1 MNKDTAY
8 DSLAATFYIDAL
20 DIRITTTTGESLG
33 GYTNIKGNS
42 LAVKLRT
49 EGQFNGNAW
58 TALNPVVIGY
68 ATIRTKIILFVADD
82 EGNKGWVYNL
92 EYDPADKSI
101 TSFDLIYYNE
111 FLNFK
116 KEWPIE
122 ALGRFESDC
131 IQRVYWTDYN
141 NFFRS
146 INVVDPDLVDLPGG
160 LIDIFPD
167 VKFTQP
173 LFKLITG
180 GGALD
185 TGVYQIAFRLI
196 TQDGKTTLI
205 SPPSNLIH
213 VVSDSESGFY
223 SNAYNGDSVVVNS
236 GKSLTIN
243 IDSSDYLDF
252 YKIELISI
260 YKSSATA
267 TTQVSSIE
275 QIVIGSQTT
284 ITFVYTGAESSIY
297 DLELL
302 DFLSRNYAF
311 KTPKTITQKD
321 NSLLIANIKESTI
334 SLQDLLPA
342 GETFDAKTRRYDNSA
357 NPPFPIDP
365 DPLDPTGNNLNN
377 AFNKDYNSDAH
388 WNQDWQTDSQY
399 RYQSDGL
406 RLGGEGPNITYN
418 FHLEEFTLD
427 QVPDGLSNSV
437 VGNTYVLDGP
447 DPIPHDLNDGYGPYA
462 NTTFPN
468 HASPFIS
475 GLLRGY
481 KRGETYRFGIVFYT
495 SKGETT
501 FVEYIGDIKFPDI
514 SEIDSVNNVSG
525 YKFWPIS
532 SRNTPLN
539 KTMGYAMGIEFNID
553 FSTCPG
559 LLNNITGYQIVRVK
573 RENVDK
579 RRLTQGLLRGFYY
592 NPILP
597 TDPNDNAYWNFDL
610 RVNKNHNVVHMYPY
624 YPMGPNPS
632 DPKANNASFAT
643 LEDSSG
649 TSHIPQYYDYFR
661 LGSYLGFYSPEISY
675 DKNNVA
681 DVMLNL
687 GGNPCLLITGAYTN
701 RIDVNSPIFD
711 WSDVDLGDNS
721 RDVRNQYSD
730 TYPVSFNSIENIKRW
745 QLNAKLK
752 MEDTSD
758 YTTKVT
764 SMFAGYYM
772 RNYWCMDDY
781 TQTPTDPNC
790 NPNRP
795 QPGISFSNIP
805 ELFKG
810 GSTILGKVSKIDT
823 DFFTNTSITGSNADY
838 FKAPFYLNARN
849 RTTLNIELAFD
860 NFFPI
865 TECILPKQEVY
876 GGYTL
881 DSLES
886 NAFIPASPIIDPA
899 NTNPKVFGGDIFV
912 NLFVVQTGLVEFN
925 TDFYGNDKY
934 RRDNTRTEVVA
945 LESDLNLELVN
956 GATLRTGVKY
966 EFDTLTNVEFR
977 QETNNKEAIYAKVL
991 DMYNY
996 NSLYSRQNDDLAFY
1010 IQPAN
1015 LQNCGAN
1022 DIRAYLSNVK
1032 INEETIDSWTKFGLN
1047 NYYDVDDYGPINK
1060 VLNWKDIVYF
1070 IQDKG
1075 IGAYAIN
1082 RAAITTTADGV
1093 PTQLGTGFGF
1103 GKHIYYSKVHGAIH
1117 QWAVQTTE
1125 AGIYFFDAFHRKIFM
1140 MQASG
1145 GQTANNAVSEIK
1157 GMHSLLQALPPEVFT
1172 RKENGGDNPILG
1184 KGVHIGKDIIN
1195 DEVLFTFMSKA
1206 RFRILVRDALYTEG
1220 TLVYY
1225 EDNNTYYYVTNTFTS
1240 GSTIMAA
1247 VVTLLANSIP
1257 ATAKQV
1263 FNSET
1268 LVFDELAQQFSSRY
1282 SMTPTIWIQN
1292 GDIILTPD
1300 PLVQQALYTNAIGDW
1315 GVFYDKQETCELT
1328 LVVNPQADVN
1338 KVLRTMEFNSIVRDD
1353 NKVIDRGQTITAFRI
1368 STQYQDTNIVP
1379 FSTDRFRRKFDK
1391 WRLKIPRDQNS
1402 ISQHGR
1408 LRSTYFV
1415 VTLYFDN
1422 SQNKE
1427 LIMNRLMSYFDYQV
1441 F

>member
-20 DIRITTTTGESLG
+20 DVRITTTTGESLG
-33 GYTNIKGNS
+33 GYTNIKGNDLS
-42 LAVKLRT
+42 VKLDV
-49 EGQFNGNAW
+49 GGNFNGSSW
-58 TALNPVVIGY
+58 TAENPVVIGY

-82 EGNKGWVYNL
+82 SGTKGWIYNL

-101 TSFDLIYYNE
+101 TSFGTIYYNK

-146 INVVDPDLVDLPGG
+146 INVVDTNLETLPLGLV
-160 LIDIFPD
+160 DIFPD

-173 LFKLITG
+173 LLTTVAG
-180 GGALD
+180 GGSLT
-185 TGVYQIAFRLI
+185 TGVYQIAYKLI
-196 TQDGKTTLI
+196 TSDGKETLI

-213 VVSDSESGFY
+213 IVSDSETGIP
-223 SNAYNGDSVVVNS
+223 SNQYNGNSTAVNS
-236 GKSLTIN
+236 GKAITITL
-243 IDSSDYLDF
+243 DTSTYWDF
-252 YKIELISI
+252 YKIEFISI

-267 TTQVSSIE
+267 TTQVLSIE
-275 QIVIGSQTT
+275 QVIIADQPT
-284 ITFVYTGAESSIY
+284 ITFTYTGGESSIY

-302 DFLSRNYAF
+302 AFLSRNYAF

-321 NSLLIANIKESTI
+321 NSLLIANIKESVV
-334 SLQDLLPA
+334 SLQDLLPD
-342 GETFDAKTRRYDNSA
+342 GETFDALTGRYDNGGH
-357 NPPFPIDP
+357 
-365 DPLDPTGNNLNN
+365 LPTGDNLEN
-377 AFNKDYNSDAH
+377 AFNVAYNSDAH
-388 WNQDWQTDSQY
+388 WNQTWQTNSQY
-399 RYQSDGL
+399 RYLSDGL
-406 RLGGEGPNITYN
+406 RLGGEGPNIRYT
-418 FHLEEFTLD
+418 FHLEPFTVDETNPAIDTL
-427 QVPDGLSNSV
+427 GR
-437 VGNTYVLDGP
+437 TYVNDTP
-447 DPIPHDLNDGYGPYA
+447 DVTPHDLNDGYGPYA

-495 SKGETT
+495 NKGETT

-514 SEIDSVNNVSG
+514 SEIDSVNNSSG

-532 SRNTPLN
+532 ALDTVNN
-539 KTMGYAMGIEFNID
+539 KTIGYSMGINFRID

-559 LLNNITGYQIVRVK
+559 LLDNITGYQIVRVK
-573 RENVDK
+573 RENIDK

-592 NPILP
+592 NPIQDP
-597 TDPNDNAYWNFDL
+597 TYDFDL
-610 RVNKNHNVVHMYPY
+610 QVNGNNNVLHIYPY
-624 YPMGPNPS
+624 YPQSALAGG
-632 DPKANNASFAT
+632 PKANNASFAT
-643 LEDSSG
+643 LETSSA
-649 TSHIPQYYDYFR
+649 TSFVPEYSDYLR
-661 LGSYLGFYSPEISY
+661 LGNYLGLYSPEISFR
-675 DKNNVA
+675 DSST
-681 DVMLNL
+681 DLMLNM
-687 GGNPCLLITGAYTN
+687 GANPCLLITGAYLTQTEG
-701 RIDVNSPIFD
+701 DTPHD
-711 WSDVDLGDNS
+711 WSDVGLGAASQDL
-721 RDVRNQYSD
+721 RNFSYS
-730 TYPVSFNSIENIKRW
+730 TYPVTYNSIENIKRW
-745 QLNAKLK
+745 QYNAKFR

-758 YTTKVT
+758 YETKVT
-764 SMFAGYYM
+764 GLFGGYYM

-781 TQTPTDPNC
+781 TKAYTNPNC
-790 NPNRP
+790 NPNKP
-795 QPGISFSNIP
+795 QDGVGTNDIP
-805 ELFKG
+805 EFFKAG
-810 GSTILGKVSKIDT
+810 ASVIGKVEKIT
-823 DFFTNTSITGSNADY
+823 NDFFTNNPIPSSSADY
-838 FKAPFYLNARN
+838 YKAPGNLYPVN
-849 RTTLNIELAFD
+849 RSTFGIELDFD
-860 NFFPI
+860 NFYPI
-865 TECILPKQEVY
+865 TECILPKSEVY
-876 GGYTL
+876 GGYTQN
-881 DSLES
+881 SLES
-886 NAFIPASPIIDPA
+886 NQFIPASPIIDP
-899 NTNPKVFGGDIFV
+899 NISSPTVFGGDTFI
-912 NLFVVQTGLVEFN
+912 NMFVVQTGLVEFEKK
-925 TDFYGNDKY
+925 FYQGNQKY
-934 RRDNTRTEVVA
+934 RKDNTRTEILA
-945 LESDLNLELVN
+945 LESTLNLDLAN
-956 GATLRTGVKY
+956 GATLRTNVKY
-966 EFDTLTNVEFR
+966 EFETKNEVAFR
-977 QETNNKEAIYAKVL
+977 QETNNSEAPFAEVL
-991 DMYNY
+991 AMYNY
-996 NSLYSRQNDDLAFY
+996 NILYSRQSDDLAFY
-1010 IQPAN
+1010 IQPADM
-1015 LQNCGAN
+1015 QNCGAN

-1070 IQDKG
+1070 VQDKG
-1075 IGAYAIN
+1075 IGAYAVN

-1093 PTQLGTGFGF
+1093 PTQLGTGQGF
-1103 GKHIYYSKVHGAIH
+1103 GKHIYFSKVHGSIH

-1140 MQASG
+1140 MQATG
-1145 GQTANNAVSEIK
+1145 GQTANSAVSEIK
-1157 GMHSLLQALPPEVFT
+1157 GMHSFLQTLSPEVFT

-1206 RFRILVRDALYTEG
+1206 PFRILVPSALYVAKTI
-1220 TLVYY
+1220 VYY
-1225 EDNNTYYYVTNTFTS
+1225 ETNNTYYYVTNTFTS
-1240 GSTIMAA
+1240 GSTTMGAA
-1247 VVTLLANSIP
+1247 ATLLANSIP

-1263 FNSET
+1263 YNSET

-1300 PLVQQALYTNAIGDW
+1300 PLSQLELYTNGIGQW
-1315 GVFYDKQETCELT
+1315 GVFYGKQEECQLT

-1338 KVLRTMEFNSIVRDD
+1338 KILRTMEFNSIVRDD
-1353 NKVIDRGQTITAFRI
+1353 NKLIDRTQTISAFRI
-1368 STQYQDTNIVP
+1368 YNQYQDTNIVP

-1402 ISQHGR
+1402 TSQQGR
-1408 LRSTYFV
+1408 MRSTYFI